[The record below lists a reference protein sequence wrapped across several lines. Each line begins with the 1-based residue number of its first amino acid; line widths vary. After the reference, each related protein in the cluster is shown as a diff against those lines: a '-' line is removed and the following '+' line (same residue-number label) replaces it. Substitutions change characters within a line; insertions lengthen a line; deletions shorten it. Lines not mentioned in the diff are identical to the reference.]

1 MRLHWETKNFNKY
14 TAINKT
20 KKGYCLN
27 VCTQKKQLKKLG
39 TLKQLREEIA
49 NITYR
54 YYQHALQW
62 HRFHKN
68 KAK

>member
-1 MRLHWETKNFNKY
+1 M
-14 TAINKT
+14 
-20 KKGYCLN
+20 KKGYCFN
-27 VCTQKKQLKKLG
+27 VCTKKKQLKKLG
-39 TLKQLREEIA
+39 TLKPLREEIA